1 MGYFKVR
8 AQLRVVLP
16 EAIHAM
22 RTVRDDPLRASP
34 HSESLESFDVLSGK
48 LLKQQFVTHPPG
60 RLARTTF
67 SIPKHSEIDVGCLHE
82 FHNTASDLLQTTVVG
97 RGTTDPVEHFAI
109 GIVLHVWNAKAGG
122 PRHTILR
129 RHSPRVAGA
138 TGFLKGL
145 SWRSTK
151 LSIGQQGS
159 SHVDD
164 KPEGSYAEW
173 TNIHASR
180 AGRACPQSLVQYNIS
195 DERRRRQI
203 VSSSNSQ

>member
-1 MGYFKVR
+1 VNKFVQKLGVMDGFQVR
-8 AQLRVVLP
+8 AQLWVVLP

-48 LLKQQFVTHPPG
+48 LLKQQFVTHTPG

-67 SIPKHSEIDVGCLHE
+67 SIAKHSEIDVGCLHE

-97 RGTTDPVEHFAI
+97 RGATDPVEHFAI

-129 RHSPRVAGA
+129 RHPPRVAGA
-138 TGFLKGL
+138 TGLLQRL
-145 SWRSTK
+145 SWRSAK
-151 LSIGQQGS
+151 LPVGHQGS
-159 SHVDD
+159 PHIHD
-164 KPEGSYAEW
+164 KPQGAYAEG

-180 AGRACPQSLVQYNIS
+180 AGRACPQSLV
-195 DERRRRQI
+195 
-203 VSSSNSQ
+203 